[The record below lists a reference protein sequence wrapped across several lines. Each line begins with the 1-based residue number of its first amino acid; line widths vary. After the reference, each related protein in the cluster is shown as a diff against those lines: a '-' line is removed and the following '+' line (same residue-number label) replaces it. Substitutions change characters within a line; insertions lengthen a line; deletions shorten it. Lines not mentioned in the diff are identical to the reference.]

1 MVYAVQGGCAPVAA
15 TLFTKQ
21 LRNVRRARTWD
32 PPTSRPWRCSYR
44 RRASALRCS
53 QRAARRPAS
62 TPVRGC
68 RLTCLPCAAAPHCNA
83 LARSNRRPGGCSSV
97 VRTLLQAHDNT
108 RHSPLAAAAAHRLVV
123 LLYVQHG
130 LGTILAG
137 THRQDGRRLTR
148 AARRPAAA
156 PRGAAPPGAR
166 QARARPVLLQWRL
179 RAERGARRRL
189 GCHRRAWAALD

>member
-1 MVYAVQGGCAPVAA
+1 MYAVQGGCAPVAA

-97 VRTLLQAHDNT
+97 VRALLQAHDNT
-108 RHSPLAAAAAHRLVV
+108 RHSPLAAAAAHRLVAIICSARPW
-123 LLYVQHG
+123 HS
-130 LGTILAG
+130 LAG